1 MRQAINRL
9 GIKGSV
15 LVTSNRKPLLEYV
28 TNNSTDTSYLI
39 NSVQKSMTAAMVMR
53 EVQKGK
59 LKLDDPLSKF
69 YPNVDGADNVK
80 ISNLLTMT
88 SGLDLETD
96 QQLGTPKF
104 ISDEANIA
112 HDAKY
117 TVFDGRKLGKW
128 HYTAVNYIYLCGI
141 LSKLEHKSY
150 EKLFR
155 ETYIKPLK
163 LKQTEFLWSRMAKL
177 KSAGWVPGYERSS
190 GQFMRVDHDQAVKD
204 AHNELGA
211 GSIVMSN
218 ADLAK
223 TIEYILHGKLLT
235 KESRKVLFKGKA
247 PSYYNGGF
255 YNLKKYKAA
264 NGAGE
269 GYYTFLRTT
278 KGAKDMII
286 IQDNHTAH
294 GEFGKIKKKVNRI
307 MSIMLHFN

>member
-15 LVTSNRKPLLEYV
+15 LVTSNRKPMLEYA

-59 LKLDDPLSKF
+59 LKLNDPLSKF
-69 YPNVDGADNVK
+69 YPDVQGADSVK
-80 ISNLLTMT
+80 ISNLMTMT
-88 SGLDLETD
+88 SGLDLAPGA
-96 QQLGTPKF
+96 QLGTPEF
-104 ISDEANIA
+104 ISDQANIA
-112 HDAKY
+112 HDAKN
-117 TVFDGRKLGKW
+117 TMFDANKLGKW

-163 LKQTEFLWSRMAKL
+163 LKQTEFLWSKKAQLRAAK
-177 KSAGWVPGYERSS
+177 WVPGYQKHRGEFV
-190 GQFMRVDHDQAVKD
+190 QVDYEAAVKD

-218 ADLAK
+218 TDLAK

-235 KESRKVLFKGKA
+235 EQSRKVLYKGKA
-247 PSYYNGGF
+247 PSYYNGGL

-264 NGAGE
+264 NGAGA
-269 GYYTFLRTT
+269 GYYTFMRTT
-278 KGAKDMII
+278 KDAKDMII
-286 IQDNHTAH
+286 IQDNHTTH
-294 GEFGKIKKKVNRI
+294 GEFGKVKKKVNRI
-307 MSIMLHFN
+307 MSIMLRFR

>member
-1 MRQAINRL
+1 MRRAINRL

-15 LVTSNRKPLLEYV
+15 LVTSNRKPLLEYA
-28 TNNSTDTSYLI
+28 TDNSTDTSYLI

-59 LKLDDPLSKF
+59 LSLDDPLSKF
-69 YPNVDGADNVK
+69 YPKVQGADSVK
-80 ISNLLTMT
+80 ISNLITMT
-88 SGLDLETD
+88 SGLDIAGGTK
-96 QQLGTPKF
+96 LGTPEF
-104 ISDEANIA
+104 ISDEANIE
-112 HDAKY
+112 HDAKN
-117 TVFDGRKLGKW
+117 TLFDGRKLGKW
-128 HYTAVNYIYLCGI
+128 NYTAVNYIFLCGI

-150 EKLFR
+150 ETLFR

-163 LKQTEFLWSRMAKL
+163 LKQTEFLWSKMAQL
-177 KSAGWVPGYERSS
+177 QAANWVPGYQRSS
-190 GQFMRVDHDQAVKD
+190 GQYMMVDHDQAVKD

-218 ADLAK
+218 GDLSK

-235 KESRKVLFKGKA
+235 KQSRKILFKGKA

-255 YNLKKYKAA
+255 YNWKKYKAA

-269 GYYTFLRTT
+269 GYYTFVRAT

-286 IQDNHTAH
+286 VQNNHTTH
-294 GEFGKIKKKVNRI
+294 GEFGKIKKKINRI
-307 MSIMLHFN
+307 MSMMLHFN